1 LDEIEKHPLLCFTL
15 LASTPGSSQFQLFI
29 LQSSI
34 VNHIMGGVP
43 MDMDLTTLISELK
56 KKEAIEV
63 TEQRLNAGEDPLKI
77 LEDSRKAMQIVGT
90 RFSEGTYFIPD
101 LVYSGKILEQ
111 IAEMVK
117 PMLSQAPE
125 TRKQGKIVLGTV
137 AGDLHDIG
145 KNLVTFMLDV
155 NGFEVYDLGIDVQ
168 PQIFVEKIKEV
179 QPQIVGMSGFLT
191 SVYQAMKDTVDAI
204 ASAGL
209 RNEVKIMIGGG
220 VMDEEVR
227 KFAGADAYGQD
238 AMVAVNLAREWI
250 GGE

>member
-1 LDEIEKHPLLCFTL
+1 MND
-15 LASTPGSSQFQLFI
+15 
-29 LQSSI
+29 
-34 VNHIMGGVP
+34 
-43 MDMDLTTLISELK
+43 DLVILISELK
-56 KKEAIEV
+56 QKEAIQV
-63 TEQRLNAGEDPLKI
+63 TEQRLKSGEDPLKI
-77 LEDSRKAMQIVGT
+77 LDDGKKAMQIVGR

-111 IAEMVK
+111 IAERVK
-117 PMLSQAPE
+117 PGLAQAPQTGE
-125 TRKQGKIVLGTV
+125 LGKIVLGTV

-155 NGFEVYDLGIDVQ
+155 NGFAVYDLGIDVQ
-168 PQIFVEKIKEV
+168 PQMFVDKIREV
-179 QPQIVGMSGFLT
+179 QPQVVGLSGFLT

-204 ASAGL
+204 AASGL

-238 AMVAVNLAREWI
+238 AMAAVNLAKDWL
-250 GGE
+250 GGA

>member
-1 LDEIEKHPLLCFTL
+1 MDE
-15 LASTPGSSQFQLFI
+15 
-29 LQSSI
+29 
-34 VNHIMGGVP
+34 
-43 MDMDLTTLISELK
+43 DLVTLISELK

-63 TEQRLNAGEDPLKI
+63 TEQRLKSGEDPLKI
-77 LEDSRKAMQIVGT
+77 LDDGKKAMQIVGT
-90 RFSEGTYFIPD
+90 RFSEGIYFIPD

-111 IAEMVK
+111 IAELVK
-117 PMLSQAPE
+117 PVLSQGPQ
-125 TRKQGKIVLGTV
+125 TTKPGKIVLGTV

-155 NGFEVYDLGIDVQ
+155 NGFMVYDLGIDVQ
-168 PQIFVEKIKEV
+168 PQIFVDKIREV
-179 QPQIVGMSGFLT
+179 QPQVVGLSGFLT

-204 ASAGL
+204 AAAGL

-238 AMVAVNLAREWI
+238 AMAAVDLAREWL
-250 GGE
+250 GGK